1 MKGLSVLLLLA
12 LAIVSFA
19 ALLSGASYLEVVLPG
34 GLPAGNAVAA
44 IGLVAAAALPVLL
57 SSAGSVLRGAALVA
71 LAAAACWL
79 PLSIAL
85 AGNLALNFA
94 IGSGSI
100 WLGFTLAVILF
111 VLCTLVWALVS
122 RLVAIRRRVG
132 AA

>member
-12 LAIVSFA
+12 SAVVSFA
-19 ALLSGASYLEVVLPG
+19 SLLSGARYLEFVLPG
-34 GLPAGNAVAA
+34 GLPAGNAIAA
-44 IGLVAAAALPVLL
+44 IGLASAAALPILL
-57 SSAGSVLRGAALVA
+57 SSAGSVLRRVAWAA

-94 IGSGSI
+94 SGSGSI
-100 WLGFTLAVILF
+100 WLGFTLAVIF
-111 VLCTLVWALVS
+111 YVLCTLAWAVVS
-122 RLVAIRRRVG
+122 RLVARRRRVG

>member
-1 MKGLSVLLLLA
+1 MKGLTVLSLLA
-12 LAIVSFA
+12 LAVVSLA
-19 ALLSGASYLEVVLPG
+19 SLLSGASYLEFALPG
-34 GLPAGNAVAA
+34 GLPTGNALAA
-44 IGLVAAAALPVLL
+44 IGLASTAALPVLL
-57 SSAGSVLRGAALVA
+57 SSAGSVLRGAALAA

-94 IGSGSI
+94 SGSGSI

-111 VLCTLVWALVS
+111 VLCTLAWALIS
-122 RLVAIRRRVG
+122 RLVAMRRRVG